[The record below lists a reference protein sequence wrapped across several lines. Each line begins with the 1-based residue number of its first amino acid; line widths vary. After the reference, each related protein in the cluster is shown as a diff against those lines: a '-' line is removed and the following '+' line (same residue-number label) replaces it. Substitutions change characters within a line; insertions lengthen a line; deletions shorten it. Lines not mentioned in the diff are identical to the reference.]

1 MHWATH
7 GHIHEEMVAVNG
19 AHRIDMSS
27 RAKHSPT
34 NEYTNRLL
42 NIKNMHFLCIFDSD
56 FKLFSV
62 QQQETEFTIQKSNQP
77 SRNLIMDIIR
87 YPNRKKHRGPLHAC
101 IFEMSIV
108 CR

>member
-1 MHWATH
+1 MHDIIIYMHWATH

-42 NIKNMHFLCIFDSD
+42 NIKNMHF
-56 FKLFSV
+56 
-62 QQQETEFTIQKSNQP
+62 
-77 SRNLIMDIIR
+77 
-87 YPNRKKHRGPLHAC
+87 
-101 IFEMSIV
+101 
-108 CR
+108 